1 MSDVEKEIERL
12 YKHFLNFHQTEA
24 TKKIEMVVKPPY
36 DNIPK
41 MIDIYNVNI
50 IWNRTKEGYIYYYT
64 LNLRWVYALT
74 MLCHEIYPEKERFC
88 LEKLN
93 MFRHYY
99 SSQLFTE
106 EDRKQYNKIFAI
118 FGEKI
123 KKMRE
128 IFGK

>member
-1 MSDVEKEIERL
+1 MSDIEKEIERL
-12 YKHFLNFHQTEA
+12 YKHFLNSHQTEA
-24 TKKIEMVVKPPY
+24 TKKVEMVVKPPY
-36 DNIPK
+36 DDISK
-41 MIDIYNVNI
+41 MIDIYNVHI
-50 IWNRTKEGYIYYYT
+50 TWSKTKEGYVYYYA

-74 MLCHEIYPEKERFC
+74 MLCHEICPEKERFC

-93 MFRHYY
+93 MYRHYCS
-99 SSQLFTE
+99 SSQFNE
-106 EDRKQYNKIFAI
+106 KDRKQYNKTFTI